1 MKSLTSILACYA
13 FRVTLAAA
21 IGLAI
26 CLPFGCQKKVEKTI
40 DPDKMEQ
47 VRQEH
52 VKRSQREM
60 QQSREAQRKKP

>member
-1 MKSLTSILACYA
+1 MKSLASILAHYA
-13 FRVTLAAA
+13 CRATLAAML
-21 IGLAI
+21 GLVI

-40 DPDKMEQ
+40 DPDKVEQ

-52 VKRSQREM
+52 LKRSQREM